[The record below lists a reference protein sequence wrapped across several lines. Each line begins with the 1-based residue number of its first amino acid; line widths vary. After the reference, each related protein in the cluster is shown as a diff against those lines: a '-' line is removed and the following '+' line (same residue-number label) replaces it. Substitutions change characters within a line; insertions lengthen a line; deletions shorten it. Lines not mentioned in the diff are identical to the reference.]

1 MSYEQSELRLC
12 APSGAR
18 AMKQLG
24 MEFLAE
30 PLPPALADTQ
40 AFDRESAVTF
50 AQEAHVWVLAHL
62 KRHGPTSGED
72 LTDGLIDANIRPPHG
87 DDRAFGPVYAGLSR
101 AGEIEPYGD
110 GNRRKGN
117 GTRGATIWR
126 ITPKGRRALRGVR
139 S

>member
-1 MSYEQSELRLC
+1 MSEAESVLC
-12 APSGAR
+12 ARPTAR
-18 AMKQLG
+18 VMKQLG

-30 PLPPALADTQ
+30 PLPASLVDAQ
-40 AFDRESAVTF
+40 AFQREAAASF

-126 ITPKGRRALRGVR
+126 ITPKGRRALRSR
-139 S
+139 A